1 MWSLGAIGF
10 VNPWFL
16 VALAGLPVIWWLIR
30 VTPPAP
36 RRVAFPAIRLLF
48 GLRVEETTP
57 ARTPLWLLLLRL
69 FLAALAIL
77 ALSGP
82 VLDPGARLAGN
93 GPVVLVVDDGWSAAR
108 GWAARKTAAGAIL
121 DQAERA
127 DRPVLLQTSA
137 PTAGSE
143 GVAVGKLG
151 SVSEARARLAALE
164 PKPWDADRLRTARAL
179 VETRLDAR
187 AEVIWLADDLDE
199 GGAVAL
205 AERLQGLGEVRIL
218 IEAPERAPHAL
229 LLPELEGTAF
239 GLKALRANRA
249 GPEAVWVRAVADG
262 GRVLARQPLAF
273 EEGSTEATAPLELPT
288 ELRNA
293 LQRIEIEGEATAG
306 AAVLLDS
313 RWRRRPVG
321 LVSGAAAEADQ
332 PLLSEL
338 YYLDR
343 ALQPFAEV
351 TRGTI
356 DALLQRPL
364 AMVVLADVGKI
375 LARDRTALERWIGQ
389 GGVLVRF
396 AGPRMADGADE
407 LVPTRLRIG
416 GRALGGALTWEQP
429 ARIAPFGDHTPFAS
443 LSVPADVIIN
453 RQVLAEPALD
463 LADRTWARLTD
474 GTPLVTAEKRGEGW
488 LVLFHTTANPEWS
501 NLPISGLFV
510 EMLRRLVDLGRGTAV
525 DEGALPLKPV
535 SVMDAYGRMSQPG
548 GTVLPIAARDI
559 VTARPSPVH
568 PPGLYGP
575 PEALRALNLTNG
587 VTALKPLPP
596 MPSGVGVATL
606 STEAEIDLMPWLL
619 AAAIALGIADT
630 LIGLALRGLLG
641 RRRAVTAAAS
651 LALAIVS
658 IAGSDRAQAQGASD
672 QAALRGTLELRLAHV
687 LTGNAQ
693 VDQTAKAGL
702 AGLTL
707 ILARR
712 TSVEGGEPV
721 SLDIERDDIL
731 FYPLLY
737 WPMADQ
743 QPNLSDAA
751 VAKVA
756 QFMKTGGTILF
767 DTRDQDMG
775 GGAGGFGAQGVVGPG
790 AQRLRQLLGR
800 LDIPPL
806 APVPADHILT
816 KAFYLTQ
823 EFPGRF
829 AGGKV
834 WVERHGRGS
843 NDGVSPVVIG
853 GNDWAAAWAID
864 AEGRAL
870 HAVVPGGQRQREMAY
885 RFGVNLVMYALTGNY
900 KADQVHVPAL
910 LERLGQ

>member
-36 RRVAFPAIRLLF
+36 QRVGFPAIRLLF

-57 ARTPLWLLLLRL
+57 ARTPLWLLILRL

-108 GWAARKTAAGAIL
+108 GWSARKAAAGAIL

-127 DRPVLLQTSA
+127 GRPVLLQTSA
-137 PTAGSE
+137 AAPGGE
-143 GVAVGKLG
+143 GVAAGKLG
-151 SVSEARARLAALE
+151 PVNEARARLAALE

-179 VETRLDAR
+179 VETRLDER
-187 AEVIWLADDLDE
+187 AEVIWLADNLDE

-205 AERLQGLGEVRIL
+205 AERLQGMGQVRIL
-218 IEAPERAPHAL
+218 VDPAERAPHAL

-239 GLKALRANRA
+239 GLKALRAGRA
-249 GPEAVWVRAVADG
+249 GPEAVWVRAIADG

-273 EEGSTEATAPLELPT
+273 EEGATEATAQLELPT

-293 LQRIEIEGEATAG
+293 LQRIEIEGEASAG

-321 LVSGAAAEADQ
+321 LISGAAAEADQ

-351 TRGTI
+351 TRGSI
-356 DALLQRPL
+356 DSLLQRPL
-364 AMVVLADVGKI
+364 AMMVLADVGKI
-375 LARDRTALERWIGQ
+375 LGRDRSALERWINQ

-407 LVPTRLRIG
+407 LVPVRLRVG

-429 ARIAPFGDHTPFAS
+429 ARIAPFGDHTPFSS
-443 LSVPADVIIN
+443 LNVPNDVMIN

-463 LADRTWARLTD
+463 LADRTWARLAD

-525 DEGALPLKPV
+525 EEGTLPLKPV
-535 SVMDAYGRMSQPG
+535 SVMDAFGRMGQPSA
-548 GTVLPIAARDI
+548 TVLPIAARDI
-559 VTARPSPVH
+559 ITARPSPTH

-575 PEALRALNLTNG
+575 PDALRALNLTNG
-587 VTALKPLPP
+587 VTALKPLPE
-596 MPSGVGVATL
+596 MPSGVSVATL
-606 STEAEIDLMPWLL
+606 SGEAEIDLMPWLL

-630 LIGLALRGLLG
+630 LIALALRGLLG
-641 RRRAVTAAAS
+641 VRRVAAAS
-651 LALAIVS
+651 AALLLAVAALAN
-658 IAGSDRAQAQGASD
+658 RAEAQTSQD
-672 QAALRGTLELRLAHV
+672 DAAMRGTLELRLAHIV
-687 LTGNAQ
+687 TGNAQ

-707 ILARR
+707 VLARR
-712 TSVEGGEPV
+712 TSVEAGEPV
-721 SLDIERDDIL
+721 SLDIERDELL

-737 WPMADQ
+737 WPMSEG
-743 QPNLSDAA
+743 QPSLSDAA

-767 DTRDQDMG
+767 DTRDQDV
-775 GGAGGFGAQGVVGPG
+775 GGFGSQSSGPG
-790 AQRLRQLLGR
+790 AQALRRLLGR

-829 AGGKV
+829 AGGRV

-843 NDGVSPVVIG
+843 NDGVSPIIIG

-864 AEGRAL
+864 PEGRAV

>member
-36 RRVAFPAIRLLF
+36 RRVGFPAIRLLF

-77 ALSGP
+77 ALSHP
-82 VLDPGARLAGN
+82 VLDPGARLGGD
-93 GPVVLVVDDGWSAAR
+93 GPVILVVDDGWSAAR
-108 GWAARKTAAGAIL
+108 GWTARKAAASAIL

-127 DRPVLLQTSA
+127 GRPVLLQTSA
-137 PTAGSE
+137 ANPGGE
-143 GVAVGKLG
+143 GIVAGKLG
-151 SVSEARARLAALE
+151 PVSEARARLAALE

-179 VETRLDAR
+179 VETRFDDR
-187 AEVIWLADDLDE
+187 AEVIWLADNIDE

-205 AERLQGLGEVRIL
+205 AERLQGLGEVRVL
-218 IEAPERAPHAL
+218 VDAAERAPHAL
-229 LLPELEGTAF
+229 LPPELEGTAF
-239 GLKALRANRA
+239 GLKALRAVGT

-262 GRVLARQPLAF
+262 GRVLARQPLSF
-273 EEGSTEATAPLELPT
+273 EEGATEAKAQLDLPT

-293 LQRIEIEGEATAG
+293 LQRIEIEGEASAG

-321 LVSGAAAEADQ
+321 LISGAAAEADQ

-351 TRGTI
+351 TRGSI
-356 DALLQRPL
+356 DSLLQRPL
-364 AMVVLADVGKI
+364 AMMVLADVGKV
-375 LARDRTALERWIGQ
+375 LGRDRSALERWVEQ

-396 AGPRMADGADE
+396 AGPRMADGTDDM
-407 LVPTRLRIG
+407 VPVRLRLG

-429 ARIAPFGDHTPFAS
+429 ARIAPFGDNTPFAS
-443 LSVPADVIIN
+443 LAVPGDVVIN

-463 LADRTWARLTD
+463 LAERTWARLTD

-488 LVLFHTTANPEWS
+488 LVLFHVTANPEWS
-501 NLPISGLFV
+501 NLPMSGLFV

-525 DEGALPLKPV
+525 DEGNLPLKPV
-535 SVMDAYGRMSQPG
+535 SVMDAFGRMSQPG
-548 GTVLPIAARDI
+548 ATVLPIAARDI
-559 VTARPSPVH
+559 ITARPSPSH

-575 PEALRALNLTNG
+575 PDALRALNLTNG
-587 VTALKPLPP
+587 MTALKPLPP
-596 MPSGVGVATL
+596 MPTGVDVATL

-619 AAAIALGIADT
+619 AAAIALGIVDT
-630 LIGLALRGLLG
+630 VIGLALRGLLG
-641 RRRAVTAAAS
+641 RRRGATATAAS
-651 LALAIVS
+651 LLLALAI
-658 IAGSDRAQAQGASD
+658 AFTGGRAEAQATSD
-672 QAALRGTLELRLAHV
+672 EAAMRGTLEFRLAHV
-687 LTGNAQ
+687 LTGDPQ
-693 VDQTAKAGL
+693 VDQTARAGL

-707 ILARR
+707 VLARR
-712 TSVEGGEPV
+712 TSVEAGEPV
-721 SLDIERDDIL
+721 SVDIERDEIL

-743 QPNLSDAA
+743 QTTLSDAA
-751 VAKVA
+751 LAKVA
-756 QFMKTGGTILF
+756 HFMRTGGTILF
-767 DTRDQDMG
+767 DTRDQDV
-775 GGAGGFGAQGVVGPG
+775 GGFGGQGTIGPG
-790 AQRLRQLLGR
+790 AQRLRQLLSR

-806 APVPADHILT
+806 VPVPADHILT

-823 EFPGRF
+823 DFPGRY

-853 GNDWAAAWAID
+853 GNDWAAAWAVD
-864 AEGRAL
+864 ADGRAL
-870 HAVVPGGQRQREMAY
+870 YAVVPGGQRQREMAY